1 MRSLH
6 QYLMEVNTNTKRD
19 FIKSEI
25 DNVDKETVDR
35 IYSIINSASPEAKQQ
50 IDSFMGSIGLTFI
63 QDNILGIFERNDDL
77 LKFIDYINGGKMI
90 KFTDIVNRPSGNV
103 FDIISGKTEFSRS
116 TVQRLSREKSSS
128 NGVQV
133 GEYEFL
139 LRLMVQNASETLTCK
154 RGDVTADGIAVE
166 VKSGKPRITSA
177 KTKHAGTIRETLNN
191 ELSKRYGNKISP
203 VGVERFN
210 GRGGQKVYNKFFEDI
225 YDEISNIDK
234 NAKKSLSEIFT
245 SMYISQWPENVAAYK
260 DILESMVSKHLFSG
274 NKVNVGAVA
283 NLAASIGLFC
293 YACTENF
300 DRFLVFNKTTG
311 DFECINTQV
320 KNKSL
325 MEDIYDKFDS
335 GRFHITILQNELD
348 NLQGKGIQF
357 TLK

>member
-1 MRSLH
+1 MTK
-6 QYLMEVNTNTKRD
+6 MEVSTNAKLD

-25 DNVDKETVDR
+25 DNVDRETIDR
-35 IYSIINSASPEAKQQ
+35 IYSIINTTSPEVKQQ
-50 IDSFMGSIGLTFI
+50 IDSFMSSIGLTFI
-63 QDNILGIFERNDDL
+63 QDNIIGIFERNDDL
-77 LKFIDYINGGKMI
+77 LKFIDYINGGKML
-90 KFTDIVNRPSGNV
+90 KFTDIINKPGGNI
-103 FDIISGKTEFSRS
+103 FDIISSKTEFNRN
-116 TVQRLSREKSSS
+116 TIQRISREKSSP

-177 KTKHAGTIRETLNN
+177 KTKHAGIIRETLNK
-191 ELSKRYGNKISP
+191 ELSKRYGDKISS

-210 GRGGQKVYNKFFEDI
+210 GKGGRKVYNQFFEDI
-225 YDEISNIDK
+225 YGEITNMDK
-234 NAKKSLSEIFT
+234 NAKESLSEIFT
-245 SMYISQWPENVAAYK
+245 NMYICQWPENVAAYT
-260 DILESMVSKHLFSG
+260 DILKRAVSKHLFSG
-274 NKVNVGAVA
+274 NKVDVNAAA

-311 DFECINTQV
+311 DFECINTQT
-320 KNKSL
+320 KNESL
-325 MEDIYDKFDS
+325 IEDIYGKFDG